1 MPDSAVSPVASANS
15 RSAQSSTRM
24 MRWLAASV
32 ARLRR
37 LVPARQFLLASMVV
51 LCVGMVGS
59 GWWLSAQ
66 IQDRVLRHTSMSSAL
81 YIESFVAPMIQNLG
95 QRQQMAPAEIT
106 ALDRIIHDTPLGEQI
121 VAFIVWGTDGQV
133 LYSSDKAQIG
143 RKYPLTADLDESLH
157 GEVTWELNHTNDEP
171 HIPPQ
176 DRAKLLLAT
185 YVPVRLRGTQQVI
198 AVAEFYQ
205 TADRLRADIAST
217 QWQTWS
223 VIAVVTV
230 LMYLLLAG
238 FVRRISDKIVWQES
252 ELSSQVHQLT
262 ELLSQNEE
270 LHERVR
276 RASSRSTALNE
287 RVLRRIG
294 ADLHDG
300 PAQQLGLSLLH
311 LDRVAEYYEQ
321 HPATQQ
327 VGEHLEI
334 LQHALTQSLQE
345 VRAISA
351 GLGLPELETLT
362 LTEVVSRVVHTHE
375 RRTRTA
381 VQLQVDRLPERA
393 SLPIKITL
401 YRIIQEGL
409 RNAFR
414 HAGGIGQSVS
424 VSTDGQALQ
433 IEVADGGPGFLAP
446 AVGEWYDHMGLSG
459 MRERVE
465 SLGGLFTITSQP
477 GHGTQVRASLPL
489 NEANEHQV

>member
-1 MPDSAVSPVASANS
+1 M
-15 RSAQSSTRM
+15 
-24 MRWLAASV
+24 
-32 ARLRR
+32 
-37 LVPARQFLLASMVV
+37 LASMIV
-51 LCVGMVGS
+51 LCLGMVSS

-95 QRQQMAPAEIT
+95 TRQQMAPAEI
-106 ALDRIIHDTPLGEQI
+106 AAMDRIIHDTPLGEQI
-121 VAFIVWGTDGQV
+121 VAFIVWGSDGQV
-133 LYSSDKAQIG
+133 LYSSDSSQIG
-143 RKYPLTADLDESLH
+143 RKYPVTDDLNESLH

-205 TADRLRADIAST
+205 TADRLRADILAT
-217 QWQTWS
+217 QWQTWM
-223 VIAVVTV
+223 VVAVVTL

-238 FVRRISDKIVWQES
+238 FVRRISDTIVWQQS
-252 ELSSQVHQLT
+252 ELSAQVHQLT
-262 ELLSQNEE
+262 ELLGQNKE

-276 RASSRSTALNE
+276 RASLRSTTLNE

-311 LDRVAEYYEQ
+311 LDRIAEYYEQ
-321 HPATQQ
+321 HPATPQ
-327 VGEHLEI
+327 VGEHLDI
-334 LQHALTQSLQE
+334 LQNALTQSLQE

-351 GLGLPELETLT
+351 GLGLPELEALT
-362 LTEVVSRVVHTHE
+362 LAEVVSRVVQTHE
-375 RRTRTA
+375 RRTRT
-381 VQLQVDRLPERA
+381 VVRLQVDRLPEQA

-414 HAGGIGQSVS
+414 HAGGEEQSVS
-424 VSTDGQALQ
+424 VSSDGRVLQ
-433 IEVADGGPGFLAP
+433 IEIADGGPGFHTP

-477 GHGTQVRASLPL
+477 GHGTQVCASLPL
-489 NEANEHQV
+489 NEVNERQA